1 MIIKSKK
8 SLGSLRNEQMFRPIR
23 VVGLTKQEK
32 PASISKFLTAN
43 KGEK

>member
-8 SLGSLRNEQMFRPIR
+8 GLGSLRNAQMFRPIR
-23 VVGLTKQEK
+23 VMGLTKQEK